1 MSISDDGEKKK
12 QNVSDRRKKIED
24 MRMQNVSYDSIIT
37 KKLEEIDHKGE
48 EVKHIEEQI
57 AKEKERIISLKKEV
71 ELRDREIRDV
81 NRIRRKLSKTLIEGN
96 LTVAKTGKNDKKLRR
111 MYFWFERSHQ
121 GLPLLSWAPTQM
133 SAKVERA
140 VVMSVECAKQS
151 FKVELGFGK
160 NYKAGS
166 IQVYEQNTEILKSW
180 VSKFETALTT
190 WKASQ
195 KSKEMNTV
203 KNKLF
208 TVKEFTFKSSP
219 LGFGVDTRDD
229 KSNDLIVTSI
239 KNEDLVAKELKV
251 GMTITTCNGKSL
263 MNLKNGEGMTII
275 MTAVGNISEKNPVT
289 IRFEGNSEFLPALKS
304 EENKMEDLYPDANIS
319 LSVREHPMLKNPEFS
334 KYRDDEKFQM
344 LCRELVSDPKK
355 LNNFLKRKDL

>member
-1 MSISDDGEKKK
+1 MSISDDGEQKK
-12 QNVSDRRKKIED
+12 QNISDRRKKIED

-37 KKLEEIDHKGE
+37 KKLAEIEHTEE

-57 AKEKERIISLKKEV
+57 LKEKERIVSLKKEV

-81 NRIRRKLSKTLIEGN
+81 TRIRPKLSKTLIEGN
-96 LTVAKTGKNDKKLRR
+96 LTMAKTGSGKKLRK

-121 GLPLLSWAPTQM
+121 GIPLLLWAPTQM

-140 VVMSVECAKQS
+140 VVTSVESAKQS

-195 KSKEMNTV
+195 KSKETNTG

-219 LGFGVDTRDD
+219 LGFAVDTRDD

-239 KNEDLVAKELKV
+239 KNEDLLAKALKV

-263 MNLKNGEGMTII
+263 MNLKNGEGMAII
-275 MTAVGNISEKNPVT
+275 TTAVGNISAKNPVT
-289 IRFEGNSEFLPALKS
+289 IRFEGNSELLPEVKS
-304 EENKMEDLYPDANIS
+304 EEKKMEDLYPDANIS
-319 LSVREHPMLKNPEFS
+319 LSVREHPMLKNPEFA